1 MKNLNLIAEEL
12 FNKIRGRFP
21 SVTIGDVNGK
31 VTNRPS
37 DARFFDFDYKE
48 GSTNLGKVSIN
59 VTEEA
64 IEVMYSDNFVGEQD
78 ELTQQ
83 KWYDF
88 LKELRQFSKK
98 RLLKFDTRN
107 INKSNLDR
115 RDYEFLASNRGDNTM
130 SESKLYGTNKI
141 SYQKIGEA
149 RIMIKHTENVNPELG
164 IKRTRN
170 IGKIYIESADGER
183 FLYPYKHLTGARAMA
198 RHVAEGGKPHDDFGT
213 HIVSLSEEMNK
224 LRKFKS
230 YMGRSAVMA
239 ESLKGYMPVVQDR
252 IATVRKT
259 IESLQKPNFYKKA
272 FESFEKPM
280 MEEVPSD
287 VAENWIDQLTIKQF
301 NEELKDVFPYIY
313 NLVSEAT
320 KATELGPEDMLEGP
334 IDFIKDKYADF
345 KKGREESM
353 AQYKQDLHI
362 LRTVLGSHGYDDATI
377 KKIEGGCLND
387 PRVCLYNTI
396 RKSGAK
402 TGDMDVEVD
411 RIGKELNSGLTTFA
425 GTVDEQR
432 IEDAFESLMGQFAE
446 DTLDEGYMKGYSKYH
461 CEDCGCQMHN
471 CKPDCDCSHDSHDET
486 GSWWKDA
493 NGNGVPDGL
502 EKSMSEDKSEEF
514 KPHMMYD
521 PKTGKGKM
529 ANKEQDHK
537 DLAKK
542 GWGHDK
548 PKAKDIEDKDVK
560 EASGYC
566 DCDCDCGKPVC
577 ESCGK
582 KKRKA
587 DIDMKS
593 EGNRF
598 SKKLK
603 IARDKD
609 DDEMELDGKKIPV
622 TEFVLS
628 LFNREDGTF
637 PKGETAVLTAIEKD
651 YGEQYIEPAK
661 QFIERIQA
669 TFEEFNPGLNENDA
683 EYNQR
688 LQDLIRTGYKGD
700 DMRDALEGIMK
711 ADPQF
716 MMWFT
721 KTGQKSPVGDSILD
735 LIYATDETVMEPTVS
750 QDEEMDEG
758 SGLQYHTGVQ
768 KHGKEYMDK
777 AAEAGRKGASQ
788 EELGRLRDKYS
799 KAEKNKTTKEA
810 QDIMRLAGLI

>member
-21 SVTIGDVNGK
+21 SVTIGDVSGK

-48 GSTNLGKVSIN
+48 GNTNLGKVSIN
-59 VTEEA
+59 VTEES
-64 IEVMYSDNFVGEQD
+64 IEVMYSDNFVAEQD

-98 RLLKFDTRN
+98 RLMKFDTRN

-149 RIMIKHTENVNPELG
+149 RIMIKHTESVNPELG

-213 HIVSLSEEMNK
+213 HIVGLSEEMNK

-230 YMGRSAVMA
+230 YMGRSKVMA

-252 IATVRKT
+252 ITTVRKT
-259 IESLQKPNFYKKA
+259 IESLQKPNYYKKA

-353 AQYKQDLHI
+353 AQYKKDLHI

-377 KKIEGGCLND
+377 QKVEGGCLND
-387 PRVCLYNTI
+387 PRVCLYNLI
-396 RKSGAK
+396 RKNNAD

-411 RIGKELNSGLTTFA
+411 RIGKELNSGFTTRA
-425 GTVDEQR
+425 GTVDEQH

-461 CEDCGCQMHN
+461 CKDCGCQMHN
-471 CKPDCDCSHDSHDET
+471 CKPDCTCEHDSHDET
-486 GSWWKDA
+486 GSWWRDA
-493 NGNGVPDGL
+493 NGNGVPDSL
-502 EKSMSEDKSEEF
+502 EMNEGQE
-514 KPHMMYD
+514 MC
-521 PKTGKGKM
+521 
-529 ANKEQDHK
+529 
-537 DLAKK
+537 
-542 GWGHDK
+542 
-548 PKAKDIEDKDVK
+548 PKA
-560 EASGYC
+560 C
-566 DCDCDCGKPVC
+566 CGKPVTEC
-577 ESCGK
+577 SCGPDCK
-582 KKRKA
+582 HCDCYEKNKMNESRT
-587 DIDMKS
+587 
-593 EGNRF
+593 
-598 SKKLK
+598 KLP
-603 IARDKD
+603 IS
-609 DDEMELDGKKIPV
+609 
-622 TEFVLS
+622 EFVLS

-661 QFIERIQA
+661 QFIEKINA
-669 TFEEFNPGLNENDA
+669 KYEEFNPGLNENDA

-688 LQDLIRTGYKGD
+688 LLDLIRTGYKGD

-721 KTGQKSPVGDSILD
+721 KTGQKSGAGKTVLD
-735 LIYATDETVMEPTVS
+735 LIYATDETVMEPTVA
-750 QDEEMDEG
+750 QDEAMDEDMNAIMAKAG
-758 SGLQYHTGVQ
+758 ED
-768 KHGKEYMDK
+768 KHGQEYMKK
-777 AAEAGRKGASQ
+777 AREKAQEKGAPLSP
-788 EELGRLRDKYS
+788 EEKDKLRDQHS
-799 KAEKNKTTKEA
+799 KNRKTNEE
-810 QDIMRLAGLI
+810 QDILRLAGL